1 MATVLWCLRALA
13 SVVNGM
19 VLPGTSTAVHYD
31 LCNVRN
37 QRAGVYCLYGLCHQ
51 IVNKWRPYDKAKS
64 LLEKLKLREY
74 DRIASASL
82 IVLQDATGR
91 SVALCSELRFPDV
104 GYWNHANA
112 AGECSQRARCRHSS
126 QPAQRVEFLESTLLQ
141 SVNKGKVAY

>member
-37 QRAGVYCLYGLCHQ
+37 QGAGVYCLYGLCHQ

-74 DRIASASL
+74 DRIGLLESCKRCRRMFAASALQAL
-82 IVLQDATGR
+82 IPT
-91 SVALCSELRFPDV
+91 CSESRIP
-104 GYWNHANA
+104 
-112 AGECSQRARCRHSS
+112 
-126 QPAQRVEFLESTLLQ
+126 RVYLVT
-141 SVNKGKVAY
+141 KC